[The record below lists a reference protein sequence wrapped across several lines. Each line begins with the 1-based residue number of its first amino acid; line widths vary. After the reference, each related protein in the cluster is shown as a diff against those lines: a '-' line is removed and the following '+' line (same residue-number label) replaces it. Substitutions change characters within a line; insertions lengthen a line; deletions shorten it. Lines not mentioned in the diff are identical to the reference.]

1 MVVGLLLDLVF
12 PVVTYYALRALAVDP
27 WMALLGG
34 ALAAKL
40 RVLYVAARWRVFDA
54 FAAFWMTVYAVS
66 LIASFVSGDARFLL
80 VKDSFAT
87 AVAGLFFLGSC
98 VAGRPLV
105 YYSVRRM
112 LAAQPER
119 AARMEGMW
127 AASPSYRRVFRV
139 MSVVWGAGLL
149 AEALAR
155 VPLVYLLPTDVMAG
169 LSSLMFASAML
180 LLLAWNIWYGKRL
193 PAIVRNEPIL
203 ARHEPALRPGPNQY
217 RKLDGEI

>member
-1 MVVGLLLDLVF
+1 
-12 PVVTYYALRALAVDP
+12 
-27 WMALLGG
+27 
-34 ALAAKL
+34 
-40 RVLYVAARWRVFDA
+40 VFDA

-66 LIASFVSGDARFLL
+66 LIAAFLTGDEKFLL

-98 VAGRPLV
+98 LAGRPLV
-105 YYSVRRM
+105 YYSVRRL

-127 AASPSYRRVFRV
+127 DASPGYRRVFRV

-149 AEALAR
+149 TEAAAR

-169 LSSLMFASAML
+169 LSSLMFATTMIL
-180 LLLAWNIWYGKRL
+180 LVAWNIWYGKRL
-193 PAIVRNEPIL
+193 QATVT
-203 ARHEPALRPGPNQY
+203 AAGTPGMDQP
-217 RKLDGEI
+217 R

>member
-1 MVVGLLLDLVF
+1 MVVGLLLDLAF
-12 PVVTYYALRALAVDP
+12 PVATYYALRVLAVDP

-34 ALAAKL
+34 AVAAKL

-66 LIASFVSGDARFLL
+66 LIAAFLTGDEKFLL

-98 VAGRPLV
+98 LAGRPLV
-105 YYSVRRM
+105 YYSVRRL

-127 AASPSYRRVFRV
+127 DASPGYRRVFRV

-149 AEALAR
+149 TEAAAR

-169 LSSLMFASAML
+169 LSSLMFATTMIL
-180 LLLAWNIWYGKRL
+180 LVAWNIWYGKRL
-193 PAIVRNEPIL
+193 QATVT
-203 ARHEPALRPGPNQY
+203 AAGTPGMDQP
-217 RKLDGEI
+217 R